1 VATET
6 KIKENI
12 YQKEAEKKVVNLT
25 WQVNEALKLNKKD
38 QIVAVKKLLL
48 EFISSSNIYYS
59 AHRKTVENL
68 LIQLE
73 NYSVVNN
80 NQNNSLVKPKNSPWK
95 LIIPLLLI
103 VLLVV
108 ALLIAKRVIKKRKRK
123 A

>member
-1 VATET
+1 MATET